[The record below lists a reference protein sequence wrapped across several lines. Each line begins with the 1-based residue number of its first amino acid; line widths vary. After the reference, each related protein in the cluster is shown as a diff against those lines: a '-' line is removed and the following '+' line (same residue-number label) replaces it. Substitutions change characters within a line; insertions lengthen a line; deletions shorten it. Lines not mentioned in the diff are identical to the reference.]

1 MVEFGT
7 QREEWLREFLG
18 LPNGIPSH
26 DTFNR
31 VLQLIDPN
39 ALSTC
44 LGQDGEFL
52 LGHLDQKQLCFDGK
66 KLKGTSPHSKGNQ
79 GLYILNAWVAE
90 NRVCIGE
97 KKVGKKSNEIKAIP
111 ELLGELDITGS
122 IVSID
127 AIGCQREIA
136 EQIMDQEADYLLAVK
151 KNQKE
156 LFEQIQDSFLLNAA
170 QIWDEQWEYDHGRYE
185 KRTCEILPAQ
195 QMLLP
200 ELSDQWKGIRM
211 LVKIEAYRETKG
223 KKSTEIRY
231 YISSS
236 SSDNPRYYNHLVRGH
251 WGIENQLHWHLD
263 ISFSEDASRARKGFA
278 PQNLA
283 ILRKMAL
290 HRIAQMKD
298 KLSMKKRRFRASLN
312 NDYLLKVL
320 QFWMRLP

>member
-1 MVEFGT
+1 MVEFGS
-7 QREEWLREFLG
+7 QRAVWLTELLA

-31 VLQLIDPN
+31 VLQLIDPD
-39 ALSTC
+39 ALSAC
-44 LGQDGEFL
+44 LGQDGEYL

-66 KLKGTSPHSKGNQ
+66 KLKGSSPRSKGNQ

-90 NRVCIGE
+90 NRVCIGQ
-97 KKVGKKSNEIKAIP
+97 KKVGEKSNEITAIP
-111 ELLGELDITGS
+111 ELLSELDISGS

-136 EQIMDQEADYLLAVK
+136 EQIIDQEADYLLALK

-156 LFEQIQDSFLLNAA
+156 LLEQTQDSFLLNQAPN
-170 QIWDEQWEYDHGRYE
+170 WDEQWEYDHGRYE
-185 KRTCEILPAQ
+185 NRRCEILPARE
-195 QMLLP
+195 MLLP
-200 ELSDQWKGIRM
+200 DLIEQWKGIQT
-211 LVKIEAYRETKG
+211 LVKIEAYREIKG
-223 KKSTEIRY
+223 KKSSEIRY

-236 SSDNPRYYNHLVRGH
+236 NSDKPRYYNHLVRGH

-298 KLSMKKRRFRASLN
+298 RISIKKRRFRASLN

-320 QFWMRLP
+320 QF